1 MAFKLPI
8 PGGLKKD
15 QKSVDKAGASLKADA
30 KPGDSLS
37 NLSQSPL
44 NKPAPK
50 PAAKSG
56 GGFNLFGF
64 GKQTPVA
71 PKKVPGPITTAQTTS
86 QTTQQGPATNSGFS
100 ATANKTQKI
109 AAAVA
114 ATKVTKPKKVT
125 KGAFKLPIIGDKPL
139 INQLIVLLVIAA
151 IFVFL
156 AIAATVYYQIKKD
169 HASTYTNI
177 TSQLQFHT
185 QRLAK
190 SGGLAARGDAV
201 SFPQLQ
207 DSRDEFQRY
216 LDTLNNGGEAFS
228 TQVPSARVS
237 EELTSRLEE
246 LTKRFADSS
255 NAATS
260 ILAAKTDLTD
270 LSRNIAQV
278 RSGAEELAALSQDL
292 TGLMQQS
299 GASPAQILK
308 VNRLTFYAERLG
320 RGSAEILGSD
330 IIDPEVPFLMGKDTN
345 DFRELIKALESGSD
359 ALGITALRDGDT
371 KVRVAKLREQF
382 LSFEQNIQPILGNV
396 QKLVSARQSGRALQQ
411 GSEQL
416 LGNVEQMQQAL
427 AAEKNS
433 FPLLL
438 ALLFGLLALATL
450 ALLAVVF
457 LGDARR
463 RAAESEAENKR
474 NQEAILRLLNEMG
487 DLADGDLTI
496 RAKVTEDITGAI
508 ADSMNYTIDE
518 LRTLV
523 TGVNNASNSVSVRSQ
538 QAQAVSVQ
546 LLDAAEKQSKE
557 IQNTT
562 QDVLRV
568 AETLTLVSAS
578 AEESSQVAMRS
589 LAAADKGRMAVQNS
603 ITGMNDIREQI
614 QETSKRIKRLGE
626 SSQEIG
632 EIVELISDITEQT
645 NVLALNAA
653 IQAASAGE
661 AGRGFSVVAEEV
673 QRLAERSGEATKQIG
688 AIVKTIQADTQD
700 AVAAME
706 KSTTGVVEGAKL
718 SDAAGQAL
726 SEIDLVTKNLAG
738 LIQKISDDTQ
748 TQATSANKVA
758 RNMQDILEI
767 NRQTSVGTQQTATS
781 IKDLADVASDLKAS
795 VSGFKL

>member
-1 MAFKLPI
+1 MAFKLPSLMNKDKKKTGTSPGAVA
-8 PGGLKKD
+8 PGGKPSGSLISSLFGRKK
-15 QKSVDKAGASLKADA
+15 KNTLVIS
-30 KPGDSLS
+30 PGIARMES
-37 NLSQSPL
+37 
-44 NKPAPK
+44 
-50 PAAKSG
+50 PAAG
-56 GGFNLFGF
+56 G
-64 GKQTPVA
+64 
-71 PKKVPGPITTAQTTS
+71 TTTGTGGTTGAQTR
-86 QTTQQGPATNSGFS
+86 
-100 ATANKTQKI
+100 KI
-109 AAAVA
+109 KAEVAAATVA
-114 ATKVTKPKKVT
+114 KLTK
-125 KGAFKLPIIGDKPL
+125 KGGEFKLPLIGNRP
-139 INQLIVLLVIAA
+139 IEQQLPIL
-151 IFVFL
+151 L
-156 AIAATVYYQIKKD
+156 AIAGLFGALSIGAIFLD
-169 HASTYTNI
+169 ARSRSDISTFTNI
-177 TSQLQFHT
+177 TSQLQYHT

-190 SGGLAARGDAV
+190 SAGLAARGDLA

-216 LDTLNNGGEAFS
+216 LEVLNNGGEAFN
-228 TQVPSARVS
+228 TTAPSARVS
-237 EELTSRLEE
+237 EELTSRLAE
-246 LTKRFADSS
+246 LSKRFSDSS

-260 ILAAKTDLTD
+260 ILAAKNDLSE

-278 RSGAEELAALSQDL
+278 RAGSEELAELSQDL

-299 GASPAQILK
+299 GAPPVQVLK
-308 VNRLTFYAERLG
+308 VNRLTFLSERLG
-320 RGSAEILGSD
+320 RGSAEILGGE
-330 IIDPEVPFLMGKDTN
+330 IIDPTVPFLMGKDTN

-359 ALGITALRDGDT
+359 ALGISALRDGDA
-371 KVRVAKLREQF
+371 KAKVAKLRE
-382 LSFEQNIQPILGNV
+382 SFNKFEENIKPILGSV

-416 LGNVEQMQQAL
+416 LGTVEQLQAAL
-427 AAEKNS
+427 AAEKQS
-433 FPLLL
+433 ILLILAFVFGAL
-438 ALLFGLLALATL
+438 AL
-450 ALLAVVF
+450 VF
-457 LGDARR
+457 LGLIATLFLSDARK
-463 RAAESEAENKR
+463 RAAESESENKR

-523 TGVNNASNSVSVRSQ
+523 TGVNNASTSVSAKSQ

-557 IQNTT
+557 IQETT
-562 QDVLRV
+562 QQVLGV
-568 AETLTLVSAS
+568 AQTLATVSSS

-589 LAAADKGRMAVQNS
+589 LAASDKGRLAVQNS
-603 ITGMNDIREQI
+603 ISGMNDIREQI

-726 SEIDLVTKNLAG
+726 SEIDTVTKNLAN
-738 LIQKISDDTQ
+738 LIQRISADTQ
-748 TQATSANKVA
+748 AQATLANKVA
-758 RNMQDILEI
+758 RNMQEILEI
-767 NRQTSVGTQQTATS
+767 NRQTTTGTQQTATS
-781 IKDLADVASDLKAS
+781 IKELADVASDLKAS